1 MNFDID
7 RQTLNDL
14 SIFNSPNHQNS
25 IFNLFDT
32 TKTIGGKEK
41 LEKIFKNPLDDPSA
55 IKNRIDTISYF
66 QNKGLNIAVDKQTCD
81 FVEFYLQQ
89 HYERKSFIKIIGFYE
104 RIIYAF
110 NSNNNY
116 YVIQQGVENT
126 IRVLE
131 VLLEF
136 STHNFDERA
145 GSLNDLKANIL
156 EAFDGEDFI
165 FVKQLT
171 SKKEISAIDLAR
183 ADAIFRHSSIDKIKN
198 LLDILYQLDVY
209 TSVSAI
215 ATKRGFT
222 FPVIKIND
230 TPAVVINGLF
240 HPFITDPVCNNVE
253 FNYDNNLCF
262 VTGTNMAGKSTFLK
276 AVGVSVYLSQLGFPV
291 PAAYMETSTFNG
303 LMTTI
308 NIEDNIDQ
316 GHSHFYSEVLRVKQ
330 VAERI
335 SESKNVFVIFDEL
348 FRGTNVKDAYDAS
361 LAIITAFSKVRKC
374 FFIVS
379 THIVEVAN
387 DLKTIKNIDFKYM
400 ETLFD
405 KETPVYSYQLK
416 NGITEERLG
425 WWIVKNE
432 KIVEI
437 IEGAI

>member
-1 MNFDID
+1 
-7 RQTLNDL
+7 
-14 SIFNSPNHQNS
+14 
-25 IFNLFDT
+25 
-32 TKTIGGKEK
+32 
-41 LEKIFKNPLDDPSA
+41 
-55 IKNRIDTISYF
+55 
-66 QNKGLNIAVDKQTCD
+66 
-81 FVEFYLQQ
+81 
-89 HYERKSFIKIIGFYE
+89 
-104 RIIYAF
+104 
-110 NSNNNY
+110 
-116 YVIQQGVENT
+116 
-126 IRVLE
+126 
-131 VLLEF
+131 
-136 STHNFDERA
+136 
-145 GSLNDLKANIL
+145 
-156 EAFDGEDFI
+156 
-165 FVKQLT
+165 
-171 SKKEISAIDLAR
+171 
-183 ADAIFRHSSIDKIKN
+183 
-198 LLDILYQLDVY
+198 LDVY
-209 TSVSAI
+209 TTVSAT
-215 ATKRGFT
+215 AAKKGFT
-222 FPVIKIND
+222 FPVIKISD

-240 HPFITDPVCNNVE
+240 HPFITDPVCNNVD
-253 FNYDNNLCF
+253 FNCDKNLCF
-262 VTGTNMAGKSTFLK
+262 VTGTNMAGTFLK
-276 AVGVSVYLSQLGFPV
+276 AVGVSIYLSQLGFPV
-291 PAAYMETSTFNG
+291 PAAYMETTTFNG
-303 LMTTI
+303 LITTI

-330 VAERI
+330 VAQRI